1 MSRRATL
8 LIAIALAACAEPAAP
23 THRPGYRLHFLNL
36 PEPAGAGLVLPAVR
50 VSVLDSLNQAAT
62 SAAAVTLVIA
72 YGQPNATLA
81 GTTTRVATGGVATF
95 DDLAIHGPAGIYT
108 LAATAPGLIGTTSG
122 VFRVAAGTAA
132 RIGILTQPA
141 TMLMGEAIPPPVR
154 AGLYDAFD
162 NPVTSA
168 AVSITLA
175 LEGGPE
181 GATLEGTT
189 TREAAEGGIA
199 QFHVIPDRTGSGYRL
214 TASGDGLVPA
224 TTNEFRVVAE
234 LVLSRVTADSQTVFP
249 FVSFD
254 SLRVRVAD
262 ENARPVEGRVVSWSV
277 TEGPGD
283 MMPTSTLTGADGQ
296 AAAWLNAH
304 GDLGAVRAAARLGSD
319 EVHFYVAFELP
330 EWTWQPVAE
339 ELSVQFGRI
348 LVEPEDERV
357 WYVWQIGD
365 VMRVTHD
372 AGQTWTETTLHGD
385 NPLANGFVN
394 ARGVVID
401 PADPRRVY
409 AGASRTLYRSSD
421 RGLSWQPIQTF
432 DRYNRSLLVARQAG
446 RGQND
451 GFIYFAPQSPLA
463 AENPTTPPGI
473 YRSTDDGASFEH
485 IAFDMPLGT
494 AVLPW
499 DIAEHPIT
507 GTLFIAAEIADHPS
521 PYRPPFLRSTD
532 RGQTWH
538 NVAQPGWWHALR
550 IAIDPLNGTV
560 YTQQEGAG
568 LWKSDDDGVTWT
580 RVGTHRFFG
589 LAFLLDPARPHR
601 LFVSNHVFAEWNGDA
616 FISADGGRSFWPLGF
631 SGKPVTGMALNG
643 TGTRLHVVAGGR
655 IYVADVPSAVP

>member
-1 MSRRATL
+1 
-8 LIAIALAACAEPAAP
+8 
-23 THRPGYRLHFLNL
+23 
-36 PEPAGAGLVLPAVR
+36 
-50 VSVLDSLNQAAT
+50 
-62 SAAAVTLVIA
+62 
-72 YGQPNATLA
+72 
-81 GTTTRVATGGVATF
+81 
-95 DDLAIHGPAGIYT
+95 
-108 LAATAPGLIGTTSG
+108 
-122 VFRVAAGTAA
+122 
-132 RIGILTQPA
+132 
-141 TMLMGEAIPPPVR
+141 
-154 AGLYDAFD
+154 
-162 NPVTSA
+162 
-168 AVSITLA
+168 
-175 LEGGPE
+175 
-181 GATLEGTT
+181 
-189 TREAAEGGIA
+189 
-199 QFHVIPDRTGSGYRL
+199 
-214 TASGDGLVPA
+214 
-224 TTNEFRVVAE
+224 
-234 LVLSRVTADSQTVFP
+234 
-249 FVSFD
+249 
-254 SLRVRVAD
+254 
-262 ENARPVEGRVVSWSV
+262 
-277 TEGPGD
+277 
-283 MMPTSTLTGADGQ
+283 
-296 AAAWLNAH
+296 
-304 GDLGAVRAAARLGSD
+304 VRAAARLGSD